1 MKSGGEEEGGRRW
14 EEGEKGKGARSKE
27 RQAEG
32 RMEEEGKEVGGPQL
46 RRCMVLGK
54 SQVCLLCL

>member
-14 EEGEKGKGARSKE
+14 EEDEKGKGARSKE
-27 RQAEG
+27 RQEEG
-32 RMEEEGKEVGGPQL
+32 RMEEGKGVGGPQL
-46 RRCMVLGK
+46 RRCMVLGR